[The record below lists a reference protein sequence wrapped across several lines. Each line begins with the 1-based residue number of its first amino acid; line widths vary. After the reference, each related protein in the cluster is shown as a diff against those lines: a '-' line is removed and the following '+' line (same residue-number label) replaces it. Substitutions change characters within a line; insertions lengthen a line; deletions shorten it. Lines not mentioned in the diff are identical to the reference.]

1 MSWRLA
7 LKCADRLELDNR
19 LPSEDVYDYHEFVAS
34 LDDVDEGVSEAWRSW
49 LILTPEHPEAAE
61 ASRRFACELRRW
73 ARTADAAEATIAEY
87 QDAAHT
93 NARAKGWWEKETVGG
108 HVVVTSADRVLALLM
123 LVTTEVAEAAEDVR
137 TGHMLTTFEPSG
149 KPVGFPSELADIV
162 IRCLDLAGA
171 MGIDL
176 QHEIALK
183 MQHNATRPARHGGK
197 LA

>member
-1 MSWRLA
+1 MSWRIA
-7 LKCADRLELDNR
+7 LRCADRLELTGR
-19 LPSEDVYDYHEFVAS
+19 LPSDVDDFVEYI
-34 LDDVDEGVSEAWRSW
+34 DDEGVQQARREWGEDESDDHELGRR
-49 LILTPEHPEAAE
+49 LAA
-61 ASRRFACELRRW
+61 ELRRW
-73 ARTADAAEATIAEY
+73 ARTTDAAEATIAEY
-87 QDAAHT
+87 QEAAHA
-93 NARAKGWWEKETVGG
+93 NARAKGWWDKETAGG
-108 HVVVTSADRVLALLM
+108 HVVVRSVDRVLALLM

-137 TGHMLTTFEPSG
+137 TGHMLTTFEPNG